1 MAEEMIYGLTL
12 RLYDNLDNWDTCK
25 YYGEGEI
32 LVKFDEKLAEGYI
45 SNDYILLNFTNGLS
59 NFMLLNNESGAQIH
73 IDCEKVELQIPGTTE
88 IEVVECYGLGG
99 IEILL
104 YEKNLTAVESQL
116 VLRWLDKVRRIW
128 S

>member
-12 RLYDNLDNWDTCK
+12 RLYDNWDTCK

-32 LVKFDEKLAEGYI
+32 FVKFDEKLAEGYI

-59 NFMLLNNESGAQIH
+59 KFKLLNNESKAKIH

-88 IEVVECYGLGG
+88 MKVVGCYGLGG

-104 YEKNLTAVESQL
+104 YEKYLTSEKLQL
-116 VLRWLDKVRRIW
+116 ILRQLDRVREIG